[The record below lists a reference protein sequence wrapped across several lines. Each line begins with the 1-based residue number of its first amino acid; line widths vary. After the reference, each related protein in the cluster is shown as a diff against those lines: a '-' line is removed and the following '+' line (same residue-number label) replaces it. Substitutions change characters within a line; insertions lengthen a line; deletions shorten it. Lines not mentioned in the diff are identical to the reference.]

1 MSIIREQ
8 EVTFR
13 VTMETSSLPHELQSN
28 VSPSYHLLKTGN
40 V

>member
-1 MSIIREQ
+1 MSIISEQ
-8 EVTFR
+8 EVTFS
-13 VTMETSSLPHELQSN
+13 VTMETPSPSYEVQSN